1 MGLAGAS
8 RRWCNAFGLVLSLA
22 LFTGVQVSGAQ
33 ASGAQA
39 SGLRIVTVEEPPT
52 NYIGGTGLTGTSVDI
67 VHALAERLGLQ
78 PDIEVLPPARAL
90 QIASTQPGVVL
101 FTAGKTEKR
110 IEQGF
115 TFIGPVITRR
125 HALYAKSGTDI
136 EVQRLEDVSA
146 QGLVV
151 SGIRGDWR
159 VAFLEERGIEVAIAA
174 EHVQNFKK
182 TLLGRSDL
190 FISSDVEVASNANAA
205 AAAVSD
211 FQQVH
216 VFREAPS
223 YILFSKG
230 TDPAVIAAWQA
241 AYAALVNDQVFVD
254 SLTQKWS
261 RELRMPL
268 NFTWDRG
275 LHSPVPQ
282 DEAG

>member
-1 MGLAGAS
+1 MRALDAA
-8 RRWCNAFGLVLSLA
+8 RRTCNALVFFLSLT
-22 LFTGVQVSGAQ
+22 FCSPSH
-33 ASGAQA
+33 ASD
-39 SGLRIVTVEEPPT
+39 LRIITVEEPPT
-52 NYIGGTGLTGTSVDI
+52 NYIGETGLTGTSVDI
-67 VHALAERLGLQ
+67 VREMLDRLDVEI
-78 PDIEVLPPARAL
+78 DIEMVPPARAL

-136 EVQRLEDVSA
+136 KVERLEDVSA

-159 VAFLEERGIEVAIAA
+159 VTHLEERGVPVEITA

-190 FISSDVEVASNANAA
+190 FISSDVEVASNAEAA

-211 FQQVH
+211 FEQVH

-230 TDPAVIAAWQA
+230 TDPVVISAWQA
-241 AYAALVNDQVFVD
+241 AYASLVNDRAFVD

-261 RELRMPL
+261 LQLRMPL
-268 NFTWDRG
+268 HFSWDRG
-275 LHSPVPQ
+275 LHSPAPQ